1 MLLLLSPVVAF
12 LIFTIESETNLKG
25 VCDYGL
31 MHVWAFVL
39 VGLFI
44 VDLVSMTTFWTN
56 TAYTRNELAELMKP
70 EVVLPESSTGSLK
83 QRSKGYNSFPIPE
96 DTLCLPIDHC
106 VLYRQGAHA
115 EQDLD
120 CAETANCCYFGFI
133 PFAKVGLLV
142 WGHIM
147 LNGGELVLLPTNN
160 TGSRLD
166 CFTMDTSS
174 PLPPQ
179 FGTMSMFILI
189 YGWVVWSCHLLLCC
203 CPLTVRDVTTNENEF
218 SRSRKRRKL
227 HQRSN
232 VGRQQNGGGNGVND
246 APIIAPTVNATPHT
260 NTMTRTAE
268 DVQLNQAIQASLSDV
283 PTANATPHTNTT
295 TRTVDDAQ
303 LNQAI
308 QASMSDVPTA
318 NATPHTNT
326 TTRTVDDAQLNQ
338 AIQASMSDVETGN
351 RNPYGNPLLEEK
363 AEEKVEGKEEDGTI
377 KYVAKGIGNASLYVG
392 RGMFRIAAW
401 GAKAGASVAFGT
413 GQEEKDLAETEKKY

>member
-1 MLLLLSPVVAF
+1 
-12 LIFTIESETNLKG
+12 
-25 VCDYGL
+25 
-31 MHVWAFVL
+31 
-39 VGLFI
+39 
-44 VDLVSMTTFWTN
+44 
-56 TAYTRNELAELMKP
+56 
-70 EVVLPESSTGSLK
+70 
-83 QRSKGYNSFPIPE
+83 
-96 DTLCLPIDHC
+96 
-106 VLYRQGAHA
+106 
-115 EQDLD
+115 
-120 CAETANCCYFGFI
+120 
-133 PFAKVGLLV
+133 
-142 WGHIM
+142 
-147 LNGGELVLLPTNN
+147 
-160 TGSRLD
+160 
-166 CFTMDTSS
+166 
-174 PLPPQ
+174 
-179 FGTMSMFILI
+179 
-189 YGWVVWSCHLLLCC
+189 
-203 CPLTVRDVTTNENEF
+203 LTVRDVTTNENEF

-227 HQRSN
+227 HQRSD

-268 DVQLNQAIQASLSDV
+268 DVQLNQAIQASL
-283 PTANATPHTNTT
+283 
-295 TRTVDDAQ
+295 
-303 LNQAI
+303 
-308 QASMSDVPTA
+308 SDVPTA